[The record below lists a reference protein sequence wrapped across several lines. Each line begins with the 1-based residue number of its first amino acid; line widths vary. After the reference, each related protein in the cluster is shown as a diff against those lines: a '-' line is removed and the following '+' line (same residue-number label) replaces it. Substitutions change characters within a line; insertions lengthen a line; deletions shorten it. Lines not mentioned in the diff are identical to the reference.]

1 MVECNGQCCLNKFV
15 SMLERL
21 AYSGLKKKNYSRQL
35 FGLVTTKND
44 YEKPFKQ
51 RGVEQI
57 RKLWLTTLDEIKAL
71 LGTG

>member
-1 MVECNGQCCLNKFV
+1 MQWSVLFKQICQYAGEADVQWA
-15 SMLERL
+15 E
-21 AYSGLKKKNYSRQL
+21 KKNYSRQL

-57 RKLWLTTLDEIKAL
+57 RKLWLTTLDEIKVL